1 MFKHKRRN
9 EGILYEARQDGL
21 LSLSGEAPNTRNKI
35 NEEVREELAGTETVL
50 TDTQGLRLAYEN
62 PNRLYR
68 NGSILYIAGTKDP
81 IDFYDNLKLPF
92 YQTRNTKR
100 YKDVDKLIKD
110 NAIEI
115 DGKKHYGITDVIS
128 HSLGSA
134 VGQQINND
142 YGNIF
147 RSRSYGS
154 PFASR
159 QRPED
164 TGTNLRIRKAG
175 DPVSMFDNAT
185 INLNRSSLN
194 LLDNHSYA
202 DIANVKNKA
211 GNEPITREEFME
223 QFET

>member
-1 MFKHKRRN
+1 MHRNKRRN
-9 EGILYEARQDGL
+9 EGILYEA
-21 LSLSGEAPNTRNKI
+21 PNNRNKI
-35 NEEVREELAGTETVL
+35 NQEVREELAGTETFL
-50 TDTQGLRLAYEN
+50 TDTQGLRLAYES
-62 PNRLYR
+62 PNRIYR

-81 IDFYDNLKLPF
+81 IDFYDDLKLPF
-92 YQTRNTKR
+92 HQTRNTKR

-110 NAIEI
+110 EAIEI

-134 VGQQINND
+134 VGQQINTD

-154 PFASR
+154 PFVST

-175 DPVSMFDNAT
+175 DPVSMFDKGSIT
-185 INLNRSSLN
+185 LNRGT
-194 LLDNHSYA
+194 LDASAEASRGFRDPLQNHSYQ
-202 DIANVKNKA
+202 DIGNVHNKA
-211 GNEPITREEFME
+211 GNEPITQEEFLE
-223 QFET
+223 QFD

>member
-1 MFKHKRRN
+1 MHKHKRRN
-9 EGILYEARQDGL
+9 EGILYEA
-21 LSLSGEAPNTRNKI
+21 PNTRNKI
-35 NEEVREELAGTETVL
+35 NDEVREGLAGTETFL
-50 TDTQGLRLAYEN
+50 TDTQGLKLAYES
-62 PNRLYR
+62 PNRIYR

-81 IDFYDNLKLPF
+81 IDFYDDLKLPF

-110 NAIEI
+110 DAIEI

-154 PFASR
+154 PFVST
-159 QRPED
+159 QKPED

-175 DPVSMFDNAT
+175 DPVSMFDRGSIT
-185 INLNRSSLN
+185 LNRGT
-194 LLDNHSYA
+194 LDPLQNHSYQ
-202 DIANVKNKA
+202 DIANIKNKA
-211 GNEPITREEFME
+211 GNEPITQEEFLE
-223 QFET
+223 QFD

>member
-9 EGILYEARQDGL
+9 EGVLYE
-21 LSLSGEAPNTRNKI
+21 SPNTRNKI
-35 NEEVREELAGTETVL
+35 NDEVRDELAGTETFL

-62 PNRLYR
+62 PEGIYQ
-68 NGSILYIAGTKDP
+68 NGSILYIAGTKSGRD
-81 IDFYDNLKLPF
+81 IYDDLKLPL
-92 YQTRNTKR
+92 YQTQQTKR
-100 YKDVDKLIKD
+100 YKDVDKFIKD
-110 NAIEI
+110 GTIQV
-115 DGKKHYGITDVIS
+115 DGKKLTGITDIIS

-154 PFASR
+154 PFVSS

-175 DPVSMFDNAT
+175 DVVSMFDKGSLT
-185 INLNRSSLN
+185 LNRGT
-194 LLDNHSYA
+194 LDPLQNHSYQ
-202 DIANVKNKA
+202 DIGNVSNKP
-211 GNEPITREEFME
+211 GNLPITQEEFME
-223 QFET
+223 QFD

>member
-1 MFKHKRRN
+1 MHKHKRRN
-9 EGILYEARQDGL
+9 EGVLY
-21 LSLSGEAPNTRNKI
+21 EAPNTRNKI
-35 NEEVREELAGTETVL
+35 NEDVREELAGTETFL
-50 TDTQGLRLAYEN
+50 TDTQGLRLAYES

-81 IDFYDNLKLPF
+81 IDFYDDLKLPF

-110 NAIEI
+110 IAIEI

-154 PFASR
+154 PFVSR

-175 DPVSMFDNAT
+175 DPVSMFDGGSLT
-185 INLNRSSLN
+185 LNRGT
-194 LLDNHSYA
+194 LDPLQNHSYQ
-202 DIANVKNKA
+202 DIANVKNKE
-211 GNEPITREEFME
+211 GNLPITEEEFLQ
-223 QFET
+223 QFN

>member
-1 MFKHKRRN
+1 MCKQKRKV
-9 EGILYEARQDGL
+9 EEESY
-21 LSLSGEAPNTRNKI
+21 EAPNNRNK
-35 NEEVREELAGTETVL
+35 VVDDAREELAGNWSFL
-50 TDTQGLRLAYEN
+50 TDTQGLKRAYEN
-62 PNRLYR
+62 KDGIYQ

-81 IDFYDNLKLPF
+81 IDFYDDLKLAF
-92 YQTRNTKR
+92 YQTKNTKK
-100 YKDVDKLIKD
+100 YKDVDKFIKD
-110 NAIEI
+110 GAIEI
-115 DGKKHYGITDVIS
+115 DGKKHYGISDVIS

-154 PFASR
+154 PFVSS

-164 TGTNLRIRKAG
+164 TGTNLRIRKAV
-175 DPVSMFDNAT
+175 DVVSMFDNAT

-194 LLDNHSYA
+194 PLDNHSYA
-202 DIANVKNKA
+202 DIANVKNKE

-223 QFET
+223 QFD

>member
-1 MFKHKRRN
+1 MHRNKRRN
-9 EGILYEARQDGL
+9 EEITYEA
-21 LSLSGEAPNTRNKI
+21 PINRNKI
-35 NEEVREELAGTETVL
+35 NEEVRDELAGNWSFL
-50 TDTQGLRLAYEN
+50 TDTQGLKLAYEN
-62 PNRLYR
+62 PEGIYQ
-68 NGSILYIAGTKDP
+68 NGSILYIAGTKSGKDV
-81 IDFYDNLKLPF
+81 YDDLKLPL
-92 YQTRNTKR
+92 YKTQQTKR
-100 YKDVDKLIKD
+100 YKDVDKFIKD
-110 NAIEI
+110 GTIEV
-115 DGKKHYGITDVIS
+115 DGKKLTGITDIIS

-154 PFASR
+154 PFVSS

-175 DPVSMFDNAT
+175 DPVSMFENAT

-194 LLDNHSYA
+194 PLENHSYA
-202 DIANVKNKA
+202 DIANVSNKA

-223 QFET
+223 QFN